1 MMGRVWIDFIHLKDA
16 PVVPTLLG
24 GLVLESRSLAE
35 GATSQSGRLA
45 AVDGSGWTRV
55 ASIPAGAIL
64 EEHHV
69 GAHVRA
75 YLIAG
80 KVQTS
85 EGIFAQGL
93 FLEVFPGGVFPR
105 LEVLH
110 QSELFLSVEG
120 NYEAQ
125 VPPSQSPTV
134 INHVNSAQWRSAVV
148 KDLPAGA
155 ARKPLGDHDEF
166 GAGILGVLPGWDS
179 PFDEWH
185 TFSEEIFIL
194 TGSMSTSFGVMKA
207 GDYLSHPAGSD
218 TNHGPVFS
226 HDGSTMLVL
235 RHGPIGN
242 TYVPA
247 PQSELE
253 RVRGL
258 D

>member
-1 MMGRVWIDFIHLKDA
+1 MMGRVWIDFVHLADA
-16 PVVPTLLG
+16 PTVPTTLG

-35 GATSQSGRLA
+35 GATSQSGRMA
-45 AVDGSGWTRV
+45 EVDGSGWTRV
-55 ASIPAGAIL
+55 ASIPAGAIV
-64 EEHHV
+64 EAHQV

-75 YLIAG
+75 YLIKGSVRTAQG
-80 KVQTS
+80 D
-85 EGIFAQGL
+85 FAQGL
-93 FLEVFPGGVFPR
+93 FIEVFPGGEFPR
-105 LEVLH
+105 MEVLQ
-110 QSELFLSVEG
+110 QSELFLTVEG
-120 NYEAQ
+120 ECDAQ
-125 VPPSQSPTV
+125 VSPSHQPAVITHVSTV
-134 INHVNSAQWRSAVV
+134 QWRSAVV

-155 ARKPLGDHDEF
+155 ARKPLGDHDDF

-194 TGSMSTSFGVMKA
+194 TGSMSTSFGVMRT

-247 PQSELE
+247 PQGELE